1 MFAHDAKEEV
11 ARVALERPCCARSFV
26 LALLRCA
33 APRRAH
39 MGRVLTS
46 ARGPVIRAA
55 LNVAHSAGFAAT
67 ALTPSRLRPQQRRTV
82 VLATPPAGHA
92 DAKFPLRSCCRRSW
106 LRAAFLS
113 CGSVSDPSR
122 GYQLEFFCRDERMAR
137 DLASALA
144 LLDIDAG
151 ISRRRQRP
159 VVYVKNAHDVSLLL
173 AQLGAH
179 SAVLQLEG
187 QRALR
192 QTKIA
197 IRRAVNGEAANAA
210 RSAGVA
216 ARQHAA
222 ARRMLRGSGRARL
235 SAAVTEAARLRIAHP
250 DGTIAELATFARPPI
265 TKAAMASRLRLL
277 ERIAKR

>member
-1 MFAHDAKEEV
+1 
-11 ARVALERPCCARSFV
+11 
-26 LALLRCA
+26 
-33 APRRAH
+33 
-39 MGRVLTS
+39 LTTS
-46 ARGPVIRAA
+46 P
-55 LNVAHSAGFAAT
+55 
-67 ALTPSRLRPQQRRTV
+67 PRPQQRRTV
-82 VLATPPAGHA
+82 VLASPPAGYA
-92 DAKFPLRSCCRRSW
+92 GAQFPLRSCCRRSW

-113 CGSVSDPSR
+113 CGSVSDPAL
-122 GYQLEFFCRDERMAR
+122 GYQLEFSCRDERMAR
-137 DLASALA
+137 VLANALA
-144 LLDIDAG
+144 LLAIDAG
-151 ISRRRQRP
+151 ISRRRRRP

-222 ARRMLRGSGRARL
+222 ARRMLRGSGRSRL
-235 SAAVTEAARLRIAHP
+235 SAAVIEAARLRIAHP
-250 DGTIAELATFARPPI
+250 DGTIAELATFAHPPI

-277 ERIAKR
+277 ERLAKR